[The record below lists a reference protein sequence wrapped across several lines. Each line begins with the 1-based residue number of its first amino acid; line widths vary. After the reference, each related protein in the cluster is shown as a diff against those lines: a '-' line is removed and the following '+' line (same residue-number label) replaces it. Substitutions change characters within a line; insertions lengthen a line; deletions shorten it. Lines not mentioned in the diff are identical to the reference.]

1 MKYPETGDYRR
12 WQAGQDKKHVD
23 LRLPRHFRTP
33 RDCGVKHPNE
43 LAELFGKDSIP
54 VQRRL
59 IFPANPQIRPSCGGR
74 DIQRVNVAE
83 SGVGNKSPTK

>member
-1 MKYPETGDYRR
+1 M
-12 WQAGQDKKHVD
+12 AGRARQKACGFATATSF
-23 LRLPRHFRTP
+23 PYP

-59 IFPANPQIRPSCGGR
+59 IFPAIPQIRPSCGGR